1 VAGPTL
7 IATRFLGVGIGG
19 GVAPALRDALGRV
32 EDALRDEY
40 ARAQLSAPDG
50 LSWPEWHGV
59 HAIGGYRAHGGHHSE
74 GIAIDIDYARNG
86 YAPTRTGS
94 TLGGEAAG
102 AKLPGVRAAF
112 MAACDRA
119 CLETYGRPA
128 DLSAR
133 GKGESTGAVWDR
145 WKRVSNA
152 ITAYLMPWYV
162 SDAGTPGPLPSRV
175 PPPQQVAADYV
186 ALRTPLVV
194 GAPSLAPKIARNPAR
209 GLMSLR
215 RPVVVAL
222 CDVGGLRWGACDFGK
237 AESGDIM
244 HFDLARRIA

>member
-1 VAGPTL
+1 MAVPTL
-7 IATRFLGVGIGG
+7 ITTRFLGVGIGG
-19 GVAPALRDALGRV
+19 GVAPAMRDALGRV

-40 ARAQLSAPDG
+40 ARAQLAAPDG
-50 LSWPEWHGV
+50 LTWGPWHGV
-59 HAIGGYRAHGGHHSE
+59 HAIGGYREHGGHHSE
-74 GIAIDIDYARNG
+74 GIAIDLDYARNG

-119 CLETYGRPA
+119 CMATYGRPA

-133 GKGESTGAVWDR
+133 GEGESTGAVWDR
-145 WKRVSNA
+145 WKRVSDA
-152 ITAYLMPWYV
+152 IVGYLSPWYV
-162 SDAGTPGPLPSRV
+162 SDAGQSGPLPDRV
-175 PPPQQVAADYV
+175 PPPQIAADYV
-186 ALRTPLVV
+186 ALRTPLVI

-209 GLMSLR
+209 GLMNLR

-222 CDVGGLRWGACDFGK
+222 CDVGGMRWGACDFGRL
-237 AESGDIM
+237 ESGDIM

>member
-1 VAGPTL
+1 MAVGAM

-40 ARAQLSAPDG
+40 ARGQLAAPDG
-50 LSWPEWHGV
+50 VTWGPWHGV
-59 HAIGGYRAHGGHHSE
+59 SAIGGYRERGGHHSE
-74 GIAIDIDYARNG
+74 GIAIDLDYARNG

-119 CLETYGRPA
+119 CLAAYGRPA

-145 WKRVSNA
+145 WKRVSDA
-152 ITAYLMPWYV
+152 IVAYLAPWYV
-162 SDAGTPGPLPSRV
+162 SDAGQPGLLVERV
-175 PPPQQVAADYV
+175 APPQVVADYV
-186 ALRTPLVV
+186 ALRTPLVI

-222 CDVGGLRWGACDFGK
+222 CDIGGMRWGACDFGRL
-237 AESGDIM
+237 ESGDLM

>member
-1 VAGPTL
+1 MADVTL

-19 GVAPALRDALGRV
+19 GVAPSMRDALGRV
-32 EDALRDEY
+32 EDSLRDEY
-40 ARAQLSAPDG
+40 ARVQLAAPDG
-50 LSWPEWHGV
+50 VTWGPWHGV
-59 HAIGGYRAHGGHHSE
+59 HAIGGYRERGGHHSE

-86 YAPTRTGS
+86 YPPTRTGS

-119 CLETYGRPA
+119 CLSAYGRPA

-145 WKRVSNA
+145 WKRVSDA
-152 ITAYLMPWYV
+152 VVAYLSPWYV
-162 SDAGTPGPLPSRV
+162 SDEGQPGPLIGRVV
-175 PPPQQVAADYV
+175 PPQVAEDYA
-186 ALRTPLVV
+186 ALRTPLVI

-222 CDVGGLRWGACDFGK
+222 CDVGGLRWGACDFGRL
-237 AESGDIM
+237 ESGDIM

>member
-1 VAGPTL
+1 MAIPTL

-19 GVAPALRDALGRV
+19 GVAPAMRDALGRV

-40 ARAQLSAPDG
+40 ARGQLAAPDG
-50 LSWPEWHGV
+50 LTWGPWHGV
-59 HAIGGYRAHGGHHSE
+59 HALGGYRERGGHHSE

-86 YAPTRTGS
+86 YSVTRTGS

-119 CLETYGRPA
+119 CMATDGRPA

-133 GKGESTGAVWDR
+133 GKGETTGAVWDR
-145 WKRVSNA
+145 WKRVSDA
-152 ITAYLMPWYV
+152 VVGYLATWYV
-162 SDAGTPGPLPSRV
+162 SDEGQPGPLPDRV
-175 PPPQQVAADYV
+175 PPPQVALDYV
-186 ALRTPLVV
+186 ALRTPLVI

-209 GLMSLR
+209 GLMDLR

-222 CDVGGLRWGACDFGK
+222 CNVGGMRWGACDFGRL
-237 AESGDIM
+237 ESGDVM

>member
-1 VAGPTL
+1 MAVPTL

-32 EDALRDEY
+32 EDHLRDEY
-40 ARAQLSAPDG
+40 ARGQLSASDG
-50 LSWPEWHGV
+50 LTWGPWCGV
-59 HAIGGYRAHGGHHSE
+59 SAIGGYRERGGHHSE
-74 GIAIDIDYARNG
+74 GIAIDLDYARNG
-86 YAPTRTGS
+86 YCPTRTGA

-112 MAACDRA
+112 MAAADRA
-119 CLETYGRPA
+119 CLATYGRPA

-145 WKRVSNA
+145 WKRVSDA
-152 ITAYLMPWYV
+152 IVGYLSPWYV
-162 SDAGTPGPLPSRV
+162 SDAGQPGPLAGRV
-175 PPPQQVAADYV
+175 PPPQIAADYV
-186 ALRTPLVV
+186 ALRTPLVI

-222 CDVGGLRWGACDFGK
+222 CDVGGLRWGACDFGRL
-237 AESGDIM
+237 ESGDIM

>member
-40 ARAQLSAPDG
+40 ARAQLAAPDG
-50 LSWPEWHGV
+50 VTWGPWHGV
-59 HAIGGYRAHGGHHSE
+59 HAIGGYRERGGHHSE
-74 GIAIDIDYARNG
+74 GIAIDLDYARNG

-112 MAACDRA
+112 MAAADRA
-119 CLETYGRPA
+119 CLATYGRPA

-145 WKRVSNA
+145 WKRVSDA
-152 ITAYLMPWYV
+152 VIAYLSPWYV
-162 SDAGTPGPLPSRV
+162 SDAGAPGLLVERV
-175 PPPQQVAADYV
+175 APPQVVADYV
-186 ALRTPLVV
+186 ALRTPLVI
-194 GAPSLAPKIARNPAR
+194 GAPSLAPRVARNPAR

-222 CDVGGLRWGACDFGK
+222 CDVGGMRWGACDFGRL
-237 AESGDIM
+237 ESGDIM

>member
-1 VAGPTL
+1 M

-19 GVAPALRDALGRV
+19 GVAPAMRDALGRV

-40 ARAQLSAPDG
+40 ARGQLAAPDG
-50 LSWPEWHGV
+50 LTWGPWHGV
-59 HAIGGYRAHGGHHSE
+59 HAIGGYRERGGHHSE
-74 GIAIDIDYARNG
+74 GIAIDLDYARNG
-86 YAPTRTGS
+86 YSPTRTGS

-119 CLETYGRPA
+119 CMATYGRPA

-145 WKRVSNA
+145 WKRVSDA
-152 ITAYLMPWYV
+152 VVAYLSPWYV
-162 SDAGTPGPLPSRV
+162 SDAGQPGPLAGRA
-175 PPPQQVAADYV
+175 PPPQVALDYV
-186 ALRTPLVV
+186 ALRTPLVI
-194 GAPSLAPKIARNPAR
+194 GAPSLAPRIARNPAR

-222 CDVGGLRWGACDFGK
+222 CDVGGMRWGACDFGRL
-237 AESGDIM
+237 ESGDLM

>member
-1 VAGPTL
+1 MAIPTL

-19 GVAPALRDALGRV
+19 GVAPAMRDALGRV

-40 ARAQLSAPDG
+40 ARGQLAAPDG
-50 LSWPEWHGV
+50 LTWGPWHGV
-59 HAIGGYRAHGGHHSE
+59 SAIGGYRERGGHHSE
-74 GIAIDIDYARNG
+74 GIAIDLDYTRNG
-86 YAPTRTGS
+86 YSVTRTGS

-119 CLETYGRPA
+119 CMATDGRPA

-133 GKGESTGAVWDR
+133 GKGETTGAVWDR
-145 WKRVSNA
+145 WKRVSDA
-152 ITAYLMPWYV
+152 VVGYLATWYV
-162 SDAGTPGPLPSRV
+162 SDEGQPGPLPDRV
-175 PPPQQVAADYV
+175 PPPQVALDYV
-186 ALRTPLVV
+186 ALRTPLVI

-209 GLMSLR
+209 GLMDLR

-222 CDVGGLRWGACDFGK
+222 CNVGGMRWGACDFGRL
-237 AESGDIM
+237 ESGDVM

>member
-19 GVAPALRDALGRV
+19 GVAPAMRDALGRV

-40 ARAQLSAPDG
+40 ARAQLAAPDG
-50 LSWPEWHGV
+50 VTWGPWHGV
-59 HAIGGYRAHGGHHSE
+59 SAIGGYRERGGHHSE
-74 GIAIDIDYARNG
+74 GIAIDLDYARNG

-119 CLETYGRPA
+119 CLAAYGRPA

-145 WKRVSNA
+145 WKRVSDA
-152 ITAYLMPWYV
+152 IVAYLAPWYV
-162 SDAGTPGPLPSRV
+162 SDAGQPGLLVERV
-175 PPPQQVAADYV
+175 APPQVVADYV
-186 ALRTPLVV
+186 ALRTPLVI

-222 CDVGGLRWGACDFGK
+222 CDIGGMRWGACDFGRL
-237 AESGDIM
+237 ESGDLM

>member
-1 VAGPTL
+1 M

-40 ARAQLSAPDG
+40 ARGQLAAPDG
-50 LSWPEWHGV
+50 LTWPDWHGV
-59 HAIGGYRAHGGHHSE
+59 HAIGGYRERGGHHSE
-74 GIAIDIDYARNG
+74 GIAIDLDYARNG

-119 CLETYGRPA
+119 CLAAYGRPA

-145 WKRVSNA
+145 WKRVSDA
-152 ITAYLMPWYV
+152 VVAYLAPWYV
-162 SDAGTPGPLPSRV
+162 SDAGQPGLLVERV
-175 PPPQQVAADYV
+175 APPQVALDYV
-186 ALRTPLVV
+186 ALRTPLVI
-194 GAPSLAPKIARNPAR
+194 GAPSLAPRVARNPAR

-222 CDVGGLRWGACDFGK
+222 CDVGGMRWGACDFGRL
-237 AESGDIM
+237 ESGDIM

>member
-1 VAGPTL
+1 MAVPTL
-7 IATRFLGVGIGG
+7 ISTRFLGVGIGG

-32 EDALRDEY
+32 EDALRGEY
-40 ARAQLSAPDG
+40 ARVQLAAPDG
-50 LSWPEWHGV
+50 VTWPDWHGV
-59 HAIGGYRAHGGHHSE
+59 HALGGYRERGGHHSE
-74 GIAIDIDYARNG
+74 GIAIDLDYARNG

-119 CLETYGRPA
+119 CLSAYGRPA

-133 GKGESTGAVWDR
+133 AKGESTGAVWDR
-145 WKRVSNA
+145 WKRVSDA
-152 ITAYLMPWYV
+152 IVGYLSPWYV
-162 SDAGTPGPLPSRV
+162 SDAGQPGLLVERV
-175 PPPQQVAADYV
+175 APPQVVADYV
-186 ALRTPLVV
+186 ALRTPLVI
-194 GAPSLAPKIARNPAR
+194 GAPSLAPRVARNPAR

-222 CDVGGLRWGACDFGK
+222 CDVGGMRWGACDFGRL
-237 AESGDIM
+237 ESGDLM

>member
-1 VAGPTL
+1 VAIPTL
-7 IATRFLGVGIGG
+7 IATRFLSVGIGG
-19 GVAPALRDALGRV
+19 VVAPSLRDALGRV

-40 ARAQLSAPDG
+40 ARVQLSAPDG
-50 LSWPEWHGV
+50 LTWGPWHGV
-59 HAIGGYRAHGGHHSE
+59 HAIGGYRERGGHHSE

-119 CLETYGRPA
+119 CMTAYGRPA

-145 WKRVSNA
+145 WERVSDA
-152 ITAYLMPWYV
+152 VVAYLSPWYV
-162 SDAGTPGPLPSRV
+162 SDAGQPGPLAGRV
-175 PPPQQVAADYV
+175 PPPQVAADYV
-186 ALRTPLVV
+186 ALRTPLVI

-222 CDVGGLRWGACDFGK
+222 CDVGGLRWGACDFGRL
-237 AESGDIM
+237 ESGDIM

>member
-1 VAGPTL
+1 MAIPTL
-7 IATRFLGVGIGG
+7 ITTRFLGVGIGG
-19 GVAPALRDALGRV
+19 GVAPAMRDALGRV

-40 ARAQLSAPDG
+40 ARVQLSAPDG
-50 LSWPEWHGV
+50 VTWGPWHGV
-59 HAIGGYRAHGGHHSE
+59 HAIGGYRERGGHHSE
-74 GIAIDIDYARNG
+74 GIAIDLDYARNG
-86 YAPTRTGS
+86 YAPTRTGA

-112 MAACDRA
+112 MSACDRA
-119 CLETYGRPA
+119 CLAAYGRPA

-145 WKRVSNA
+145 WKRVSDA
-152 ITAYLMPWYV
+152 IVGYLSPWYV
-162 SDAGTPGPLPSRV
+162 SDAGQPGLLVERV
-175 PPPQQVAADYV
+175 APPQVVADFV
-186 ALRTPLVV
+186 ALRTPLVI
-194 GAPSLAPKIARNPAR
+194 GAPSLAPRIARNPAR

-222 CDVGGLRWGACDFGK
+222 CDVGGLRWGACDFGRL
-237 AESGDIM
+237 ESGDLM

>member
-1 VAGPTL
+1 MAVGAM

-19 GVAPALRDALGRV
+19 GVAPAMRDALGRV

-40 ARAQLSAPDG
+40 ARGQLSAPDG
-50 LSWPEWHGV
+50 LTWGPWHGV
-59 HAIGGYRAHGGHHSE
+59 TAIGGYRERGGHHSE
-74 GIAIDIDYARNG
+74 GIAIDLDYARNG
-86 YAPTRTGS
+86 YAPTRTGA

-119 CLETYGRPA
+119 CLATYGRPA

-133 GKGESTGAVWDR
+133 GTGKATGAVWDR

-152 ITAYLMPWYV
+152 VTAYLSPWYV
-162 SDAGTPGPLPSRV
+162 SDAGQPGPLPDRV
-175 PPPQQVAADYV
+175 PPSQIAADYV
-186 ALRTPLVV
+186 ALRTPLVI
-194 GAPSLAPKIARNPAR
+194 GAPSLAPRIARNPAR

-222 CDVGGLRWGACDFGK
+222 CDVGGLRWGACDFGRL
-237 AESGDIM
+237 ESGDIM

>member
-1 VAGPTL
+1 M

-40 ARAQLSAPDG
+40 ARGQLAAPDG
-50 LSWPEWHGV
+50 VTWGPWHGV
-59 HAIGGYRAHGGHHSE
+59 SAIGGYRERGGHHSE
-74 GIAIDIDYARNG
+74 GIAIDLDYARNG

-119 CLETYGRPA
+119 CLAAYGRPA

-145 WKRVSNA
+145 WKRVSDA
-152 ITAYLMPWYV
+152 IVAYLAPWYV
-162 SDAGTPGPLPSRV
+162 SDAGQPGLLVERV
-175 PPPQQVAADYV
+175 APPQVVLDYV
-186 ALRTPLVV
+186 ALRTPLVI
-194 GAPSLAPKIARNPAR
+194 GAPSLAPRVARNPAR

-222 CDVGGLRWGACDFGK
+222 CDVGGMRWGACDFGRL
-237 AESGDIM
+237 ESGDIM

>member
-1 VAGPTL
+1 MAGPTL

-32 EDALRDEY
+32 EDHLRDEY
-40 ARAQLSAPDG
+40 ARAQLTAPDG
-50 LSWPEWHGV
+50 LSWTDWHGV
-59 HAIGGYRAHGGHHSE
+59 TAIGGYRERGGHHSE
-74 GIAIDIDYARNG
+74 GIAIDLDYARNG

-112 MAACDRA
+112 MAAADRA
-119 CLETYGRPA
+119 CVATYGRPA
-128 DLSAR
+128 DLSTR
-133 GKGESTGAVWDR
+133 GKGETTGAVWDR
-145 WKRVSNA
+145 WKRVSDA
-152 ITAYLMPWYV
+152 VVGYLSPWYV
-162 SDAGTPGPLPSRV
+162 SDAGQPGPLAGRVV
-175 PPPQQVAADYV
+175 PPQIAADYV
-186 ALRTPLVV
+186 ALRTPLVI

-222 CDVGGLRWGACDFGK
+222 CDVGGMRWGACDFGRL
-237 AESGDIM
+237 ESGDLM

>member
-1 VAGPTL
+1 MAGPTL

-19 GVAPALRDALGRV
+19 GVAPAMRDALGRV

-74 GIAIDIDYARNG
+74 GIAIDVDYARNG

-112 MAACDRA
+112 MAAADRA
-119 CLETYGRPA
+119 CVATYSRPA

-133 GKGESTGAVWDR
+133 GKGETTGAVWDR
-145 WKRVSNA
+145 WKRVSDA
-152 ITAYLMPWYV
+152 VVGYLSPWYV
-162 SDAGTPGPLPSRV
+162 SDAGQPGPLPDRVV
-175 PPPQQVAADYV
+175 PPQIAADYV
-186 ALRTPLVV
+186 ALRTPLVI
-194 GAPSLAPKIARNPAR
+194 GAPSLAPKVARNPAR

-222 CDVGGLRWGACDFGK
+222 CDVGGMRWGACDFGRL
-237 AESGDIM
+237 ESGDIM
-244 HFDLARRIA
+244 HFDITRRIA

>member
-1 VAGPTL
+1 M

-19 GVAPALRDALGRV
+19 GVAPSMRDALGRV

-40 ARAQLSAPDG
+40 ARAQLAAPDG
-50 LSWPEWHGV
+50 VTWGPWHGV
-59 HAIGGYRAHGGHHSE
+59 SAIGGYRERGGHHSE
-74 GIAIDIDYARNG
+74 GIAIDLDYARNG

-119 CLETYGRPA
+119 CLAAYGRPA

-145 WKRVSNA
+145 WKRVSDA
-152 ITAYLMPWYV
+152 IVAYLAPWYV
-162 SDAGTPGPLPSRV
+162 SDAGQPGLLVERV
-175 PPPQQVAADYV
+175 APPQVVADYV
-186 ALRTPLVV
+186 ALRTPLVI

-222 CDVGGLRWGACDFGK
+222 CDIGGMRWGACDFGRL
-237 AESGDIM
+237 ESGDIM

>member
-1 VAGPTL
+1 MAVVPL

-19 GVAPALRDALGRV
+19 GVAPVLRDALGRV

-40 ARAQLSAPDG
+40 ARAQLTAPDG
-50 LSWPEWHGV
+50 LTWGPWHGV
-59 HAIGGYRAHGGHHSE
+59 HAIGGYRERGGHHSE
-74 GIAIDIDYARNG
+74 GIAIDLDYARNG
-86 YAPTRTGS
+86 YSPTRTGS

-112 MAACDRA
+112 MAAADRA
-119 CLETYGRPA
+119 CLAAYGRPA

-145 WKRVSNA
+145 WKRVSDA
-152 ITAYLMPWYV
+152 VVAYLSPWYV
-162 SDAGTPGPLPSRV
+162 SDAGQPGPLVGRVV
-175 PPPQQVAADYV
+175 PPQVALDYV
-186 ALRTPLVV
+186 ALRTPLVI

-222 CDVGGLRWGACDFGK
+222 CDVGGLRWGACDFGRL
-237 AESGDIM
+237 ESGDIM